1 MILLQ
6 YCIDKTEALAVVIH
20 EPFFSKDILNKLNMS
35 FQQVKGVFGSLCKKG
50 FFHEGLEN
58 INGSNSYD
66 SYEWFI
72 QDEEIISDY
81 GNGNLKTA
89 QQVLDFLNQYEGE

>member
-6 YCIDKTEALAVVIH
+6 YCIDKTEALQVVIH

-35 FQQVKGVFGSLCKKG
+35 FEQVKGVFGSLCKKG
-50 FFHEGLEN
+50 FFYVGLKN
-58 INGSNSYD
+58 IDGSNSWG

-72 QDEEIISDY
+72 QDEEIIGDY

-89 QQVLDFLNQYEGE
+89 QQVLDYFNQYEGE